1 MHITCQE
8 LHLRETRLREELQ
21 SQEAEI
27 SRLREELSKC
37 QGLLQE
43 GATPKKQVKLIS
55 LITDIAQHTVKGFIT
70 FHHNHV
76 INLNQPG
83 SFGHRGSDIW
93 VQPPPPR
100 CRGSTPPPPDVGIQ
114 PTSHPHTDVAPLLS
128 PLKAFRS
135 AVISP
140 S

>member
-8 LHLRETRLREELQ
+8 LHLRDTRLREELQ

-55 LITDIAQHTVKGFIT
+55 LTDIAQLTVKGFILT
-70 FHHNHV
+70 M
-76 INLNQPG
+76 
-83 SFGHRGSDIW
+83 
-93 VQPPPPR
+93 
-100 CRGSTPPPPDVGIQ
+100 T
-114 PTSHPHTDVAPLLS
+114 
-128 PLKAFRS
+128 
-135 AVISP
+135 
-140 S
+140 